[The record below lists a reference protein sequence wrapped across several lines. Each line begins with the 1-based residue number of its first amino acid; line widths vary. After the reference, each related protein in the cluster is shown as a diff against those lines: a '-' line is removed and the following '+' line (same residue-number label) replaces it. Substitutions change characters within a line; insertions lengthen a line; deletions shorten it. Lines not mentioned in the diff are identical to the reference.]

1 MIIPTSNRLAQVSS
15 YYFAQKLAEI
25 DTMNQ
30 DGGRPVI
37 NLGIGSPDFLP
48 ADEVIQKLRE
58 AVTQKDAHKYQSYK
72 GIPSLRNAFAN
83 WYKKHFDVIVMPD
96 KEILPLIGSKEGVM
110 HISMTFVNPGDHV
123 LVPDPGYPSYAA
135 CTRLAGGIPVIMPL
149 HEHLGWK
156 PDLDALRKTDL
167 SKVKLMWV
175 NYPNMPTGAKAD
187 KTFFQELVNFA
198 IENGILLCHDNPYV
212 FLLND
217 NPLSIFN
224 AEGAKACAIE
234 LLSLSKCYNM
244 AGWRVG
250 AVTGDKSFIDAV
262 MTFKSNMDSGM
273 FRPLQEAAVVALG
286 LGRDWIDNLNNSYQ
300 LRKAEAI
307 RLFKLLDLE
316 FSEDGAGLFLWGK
329 IKGNQVDSE
338 ILSEKIL
345 QKCRVFITPGHVFGT
360 QGDRFLRI
368 SLCSPESEISEAIH
382 RIEDTISKNEFVISK
397 DMSI

>member
-1 MIIPTSNRLAQVSS
+1 
-15 YYFAQKLAEI
+15 
-25 DTMNQ
+25 
-30 DGGRPVI
+30 
-37 NLGIGSPDFLP
+37 
-48 ADEVIQKLRE
+48 
-58 AVTQKDAHKYQSYK
+58 
-72 GIPSLRNAFAN
+72 
-83 WYKKHFDVIVMPD
+83 
-96 KEILPLIGSKEGVM
+96 
-110 HISMTFVNPGDHV
+110 
-123 LVPDPGYPSYAA
+123 
-135 CTRLAGGIPVIMPL
+135 
-149 HEHLGWK
+149 
-156 PDLDALRKTDL
+156 
-167 SKVKLMWV
+167 
-175 NYPNMPTGAKAD
+175 MPTGAKAD
-187 KTFFQELVNFA
+187 QTFFQELVNFA
-198 IENGILLCHDNPYV
+198 IENEILLCHDNPYV

-250 AVTGDKSFIDAV
+250 AVTGDKSFIDAI

-286 LGRDWIDNLNNSYQ
+286 LGREWIDNLNNSYQ

-338 ILSEKIL
+338 TLSEKIL

-360 QGDRFLRI
+360 QGERFLRI
-368 SLCSPESEISEAIH
+368 SLCSPVSEISESIN
-382 RIEDTISKNEFVISK
+382 RIEDTNGFVISK
-397 DMSI
+397 DLPL